1 MLSRSQ
7 GLVVAVLGVT
17 LAVVLFVVL
26 SGDDDDGEPVGGAA
40 ATQAGPGSGDGSV
53 SPAGGRG
60 PRREPKPSEP
70 DAPAIEIRD
79 GQPVGGVAEIEVARG
94 DAIRVSVS
102 SDADHEIHLHG
113 YDVSQEVGAGDS
125 VEFNVP
131 ADIEGVFE
139 LEIEDA
145 AVPIAEISV
154 TPG

>member
-7 GLVVAVLGVT
+7 GLVVAVLGVA
-17 LAVVLFVVL
+17 LAAVLFVVL
-26 SGDDDDGEPVGGAA
+26 GGDQDGEPVGGATSTEA
-40 ATQAGPGSGDGSV
+40 ASSEGDSPLPSAGGQGSG
-53 SPAGGRG
+53 
-60 PRREPKPSEP
+60 REPKPGEP
-70 DAPAIEIRD
+70 HAPLIDIRG

-94 DAIRVSVS
+94 DAIRLRVT

-113 YDVSQEVGAGDS
+113 YDVSQEVGAGGS

-139 LEIEDA
+139 MEIEDA

-154 TPG
+154 TPN